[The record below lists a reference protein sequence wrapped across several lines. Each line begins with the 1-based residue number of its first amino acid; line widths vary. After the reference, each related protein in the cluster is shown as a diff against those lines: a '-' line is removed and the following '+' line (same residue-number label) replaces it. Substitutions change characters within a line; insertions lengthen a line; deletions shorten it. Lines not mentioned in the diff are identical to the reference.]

1 MFSDTIEFELSRY
14 LGKFL
19 SILAMVFLCFL
30 RIYCYLLSEVKYCV
44 GWFLANPTSAIHM
57 KLFSTITL
65 YMITEMETQIHP
77 VEINF

>member
-19 SILAMVFLCFL
+19 SILAMFFQCFLC
-30 RIYCYLLSEVKYCV
+30 IYCCLMSEVKYCV
-44 GWFLANPTSAIHM
+44 GWFLVNPTSAVHM

-65 YMITEMETQIHP
+65 YTITEMETRIHP
-77 VEINF
+77 VEISK